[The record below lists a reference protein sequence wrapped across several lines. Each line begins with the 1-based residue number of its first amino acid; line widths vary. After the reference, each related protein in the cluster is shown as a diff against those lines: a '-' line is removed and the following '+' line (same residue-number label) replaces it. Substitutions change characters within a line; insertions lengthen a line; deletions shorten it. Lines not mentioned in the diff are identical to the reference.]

1 MRTNDV
7 PKHSRDHA
15 NSEYVSYAGGE
26 VDRRKTETIGNIQI
40 NSLTYEHSTLYINQ
54 GAPWSWKVIESHGI

>member
-1 MRTNDV
+1 MYQNTPGTMQIQNMYHMR
-7 PKHSRDHA
+7 
-15 NSEYVSYAGGE
+15 GGE

-54 GAPWSWKVIESHGI
+54 GAPWSWKVMESHGI